1 MSKIEPVAW
10 QLPNSDKIIT
20 ADLKEYYGV
29 VADHW
34 SIPLY
39 ATDPNPLQEM
49 IERLAV
55 ALDAASR
62 MLGTYGEPLD
72 GDVILLYEAREML
85 K

>member
-1 MSKIEPVAW
+1 MSNIEPVAW

-29 VADHW
+29 VGDHW

-39 ATDPNPLQEM
+39 ATDPNPLLEM

-55 ALDAASR
+55 ALAEYD
-62 MLGTYGEPLD
+62 
-72 GDVILLYEAREML
+72 DVVGFDESAELLSEAREML

>member
-39 ATDPNPLQEM
+39 ATDPNPLREM
-49 IERLAV
+49 IERLANV
-55 ALDAASR
+55 VEYHETNWHVES
-62 MLGTYGEPLD
+62 
-72 GDVILLYEAREML
+72 LLAETREML

>member
-1 MSKIEPVAW
+1 MSKIEPVATVVSIRTHNFV
-10 QLPNSDKIIT
+10 QLAAAQCLPDGTK
-20 ADLKEYYGV
+20 
-29 VADHW
+29 
-34 SIPLY
+34 LY
-39 ATDPNPLQEM
+39 ATDPNPLLEM

-55 ALDAASR
+55 ALEDASR